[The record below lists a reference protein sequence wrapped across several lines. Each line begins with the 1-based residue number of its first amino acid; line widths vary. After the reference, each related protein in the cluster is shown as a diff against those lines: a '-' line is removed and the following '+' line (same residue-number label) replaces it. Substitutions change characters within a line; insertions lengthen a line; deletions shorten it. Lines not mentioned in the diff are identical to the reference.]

1 MGLPQGSIIS
11 VTCTLVSIKINSLS
25 EVLRG
30 DMHGS
35 LYVERQLQ
43 IGLSKIK
50 NCAGEN
56 SFKFSKTKTACV
68 HYCTK
73 RKRQND
79 SCLH

>member
-43 IGLSKIK
+43 I
-50 NCAGEN
+50 
-56 SFKFSKTKTACV
+56 V
-68 HYCTK
+68 
-73 RKRQND
+73 
-79 SCLH
+79 

>member
-1 MGLPQGSIIS
+1 MRVPQGSILS
-11 VTCTLVSIKINSLS
+11 VTCTLSSIKINSLS
-25 EVLRG
+25 EVPKG

-43 IGLSKIK
+43 ICLSKIK

-56 SFKFSKTKTACV
+56 SFKFSKAKTACV

-73 RKRQND
+73 RKHQND